1 MFPLISRS
9 SEELSEGVL
18 EHVFPPDVN
27 SQVLAP
33 HPFVQP
39 LQFLSEV
46 PALHVKVQ
54 DARVVH
60 QDGERSVGQRGG
72 RLTQNLVQDRS
83 VGL

>member
-1 MFPLISRS
+1 MFPLIGRP

-27 SQVLAP
+27 CQVLSP

-46 PALHVKVQ
+46 PALHVKIQ
-54 DARVVH
+54 DPRVVH
-60 QDGERSVGQRGG
+60 QDRERSVGQRGG
-72 RLTQNLVQDRS
+72 RLAQDLVQDRS
-83 VGL
+83 VRF